1 MLVVYFNGF
10 FWSLGALSAVGV
22 IILLLCMF
30 VLGVRRWDDKRS

>member
-1 MLVVYFNGF
+1 MWVMYCNGF

-30 VLGVRRWDDKRS
+30 MLGARKWDDRRS